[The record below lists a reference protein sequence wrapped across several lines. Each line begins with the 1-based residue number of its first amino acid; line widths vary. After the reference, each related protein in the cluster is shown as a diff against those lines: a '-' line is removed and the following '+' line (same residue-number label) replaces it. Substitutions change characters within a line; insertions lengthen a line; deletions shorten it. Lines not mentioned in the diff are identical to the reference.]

1 MDATFHKLMPL
12 YEGEKYDGN
21 FEEKRKI
28 REAKAKKLI
37 TSDPWKP
44 SQPMKQSSGLGDYY
58 GCVGEKN
65 KHIGGGAEANRLK
78 KGDVTF
84 GQPNIT
90 TNPSKK
96 GTYGTKGTTLGERLG
111 AGGAVGEYSYVTEP
125 YDQARKSAM
134 GSAKAAREMM
144 KGDPWKPAS
153 PAKRGKAGVP
163 GTTLGGKGGGVCGEY
178 IYKEVK
184 AFDREQSTKF
194 PVAFVPSH
202 PARSGLYSTINKFP
216 VHIADPLDEKIKE
229 AKAKK
234 KAEMDKLEG
243 KEPFRPS
250 AFPKGKATVSVLA
263 KNLDL
268 VQ

>member
-1 MDATFHKLMPL
+1 M
-12 YEGEKYDGN
+12 
-21 FEEKRKI
+21 
-28 REAKAKKLI
+28 
-37 TSDPWKP
+37 
-44 SQPMKQSSGLGDYY
+44 
-58 GCVGEKN
+58 GEKN

-111 AGGAVGEYSYVTEP
+111 AGGAVGEYTYVTEP

-163 GTTLGGKGGGVCGEY
+163 GTTFGGKGGGVCGEY

-184 AFDREQSTKF
+184 AFDREQSTKI